1 MHQKLSDALTLKV
14 DMYVARVVKE
24 TRLYRISRIL
34 EPSFFI
40 LEISR
45 FSRIKKTREIQHH
58 YSCDFEV
65 NQTKNKGGCQS
76 GRKVIPHDSKSDLP
90 LNVQFYFTSVGKNK
104 YSFISNSLVFY
115 T

>member
-1 MHQKLSDALTLKV
+1 MKKLDASSEAIARALKIRGG
-14 DMYVARVVKE
+14 DGDDIFKEITHFSTYAKKCIYVARVVKE

-58 YSCDFEV
+58 
-65 NQTKNKGGCQS
+65 
-76 GRKVIPHDSKSDLP
+76 
-90 LNVQFYFTSVGKNK
+90 
-104 YSFISNSLVFY
+104 
-115 T
+115 